1 MQKFLLSALL
11 AAAAASQAQD
21 SAAAATP
28 SAPAPVVE
36 STKSAPAAQTAASA
50 PAATTAPVATA
61 AIDTAKPAPSPWKN
75 EAVGSFNVASSYFH
89 DWSQGGEDNLAWNIK
104 LQARSERDGKDWNW
118 LNKAN
123 AEFGQIKLGD
133 RGIRKTTDEL
143 KAETMLSRKLSK
155 YLNPFVSAGLQT
167 QFARGYKYPADTL
180 PRVAVSN
187 FLDPLYLTQSA
198 GIGSKPFS
206 WFQTRL
212 GAAIREIR
220 TDEFTSY
227 SDDAKTSEIE
237 DWKIE
242 PGAEWVSEY
251 KQTVAKN
258 LLLQSTLTTFTNF
271 KGWDEVIV
279 VWSNGATFQFTKYV
293 NVNASGELRRDI
305 QQIDDWQWKH
315 VLALGLTY
323 NFI

>member
-1 MQKFLLSALL
+1 MNKLLLSALL
-11 AAAAASQAQD
+11 SAAVAVQAQD
-21 SAAAATP
+21 STTATPAAAPATTTET
-28 SAPAPVVE
+28 AKPAPEAAPVP
-36 STKSAPAAQTAASA
+36 APAA
-50 PAATTAPVATA
+50 VATA
-61 AIDTAKPAPSPWKN
+61 SAAEVDTAKPEPSPWKN

-89 DWSQGGEDNLAWNIK
+89 QWSQGGEDNLAWNIK

-198 GIGSKPFS
+198 GIGSKPVS

-212 GAAIREIR
+212 GAAVREIR

-227 SDDAKTSEIE
+227 SDDAKTAKVE

-242 PGAEWVSEY
+242 PGAEWTSEY
-251 KQTVAKN
+251 KQTIANN

-271 KGWDEVIV
+271 KGWDEAIL

>member
-1 MQKFLLSALL
+1 MNKLLLSALL
-11 AAAAASQAQD
+11 AAAVAAQAQD
-21 SAAAATP
+21 STAA
-28 SAPAPVVE
+28 
-36 STKSAPAAQTAASA
+36 APAAAPATTTEAAKPAPEAAPVPA
-50 PAATTAPVATA
+50 PAAVATTPA
-61 AIDTAKPAPSPWKN
+61 AAVADTAKPEPSPWKN

-123 AEFGQIKLGD
+123 AEFGQIKLGE

-198 GIGSKPFS
+198 GVGSKPVS

-227 SDDAKTSEIE
+227 SDDASTSEIE

-251 KQTVAKN
+251 KQTVANN

-271 KGWDEVIV
+271 KGWDEAIL
-279 VWSNGATFQFTKYV
+279 VWNNGATFQFTKYI

-305 QQIDDWQWKH
+305 QQIDAWQWKH